1 MPLSPQPCQSSY
13 CYCQEVLDRLIQC
26 GLLVAEE
33 VGRAAG
39 DKAPAQGLASF
50 SLPPSDSGPG
60 SSSGLCGGCV
70 RACVCTAPGLAE
82 RSLVPASPLSA
93 LEFVRPHLPWARV

>member
-39 DKAPAQGLASF
+39 DKAPAWVW
-50 SLPPSDSGPG
+50 PPSASPG
-60 SSSGLCGGCV
+60 VTAARAPPL
-70 RACVCTAPGLAE
+70 ACVCVGGVGGGACVQPLA
-82 RSLVPASPLSA
+82 
-93 LEFVRPHLPWARV
+93 